1 MTTSLYKT
9 LISWAISFSKGVVK
23 RWRGREGGG
32 EGLGVGSVM
41 QIYGKEIFSTTFT
54 VIELDLQFSIFVL
67 K

>member
-23 RWRGREGGG
+23 RWRGRGG
-32 EGLGVGSVM
+32 EGLGVDSVM

-54 VIELDLQFSIFVL
+54 VIELDLQSSIFVL

>member
-23 RWRGREGGG
+23 RWRGRGG

>member
-1 MTTSLYKT
+1 MT
-9 LISWAISFSKGVVK
+9 GE
-23 RWRGREGGG
+23 GGGGG